1 MRKLEGKSAL
11 ITGAASGIGR
21 AIAMRYASEGA
32 SVIVNF
38 LGPAEDAHGVVD
50 RIRAE
55 GGIAHAVQGDVTDLS
70 AHDAVIQTSL
80 DLTGR
85 LDILVN
91 NAGVQVRQPVLDA
104 TTEAW
109 DQILDVN
116 LRGAFFLS
124 CAASRHF
131 REVGG
136 GKVIAVSSIHD
147 VRPLRNRSIYSISKA
162 GLSMMVKALA
172 LELGS
177 LNINVNGIA
186 PGAISTAMN
195 KHFLS
200 ETARR
205 EALVGRIALGRI
217 GKPDDVAGAAVFL
230 ASPDSDYVHGTIIY
244 IDGGLLLT

>member
-21 AIAMRYASEGA
+21 AIAMGYASEGA

-38 LGPAEDAHGVVD
+38 LGLEREANGVVE
-50 RIRAE
+50 RIRAK
-55 GGIAHAVQGDVTDLS
+55 GGIAHAAEGDITDVS
-70 AHDAVIQTSL
+70 THAAIIQTSL

-91 NAGVQVRQPVLDA
+91 NAGVQVHQPALDA

-109 DQILDVN
+109 DRILDVN

-124 CAASRHF
+124 RAASCHF
-131 REVGG
+131 RETGG
-136 GKVIAVSSIHD
+136 GKIIAISSIHD
-147 VRPLRNRSIYSISKA
+147 SRPLRNRSIYSISKA
-162 GLSMMVKALA
+162 GVSMMVKALA
-172 LELGS
+172 LELGN

-186 PGAISTAMN
+186 PGAILTAMN
-195 KHFLS
+195 QKYLS
-200 ETARR
+200 EPARR
-205 EALVGRIALGRI
+205 EALVDRIALGRI
-217 GKPDDVAGAAVFL
+217 GNPDDVTGAAVFL

-244 IDGGLLLT
+244 VDGGLLLT

>member
-38 LGPAEDAHGVVD
+38 LGLEKEAHGVVE

-55 GGIAHAVQGDVTDLS
+55 GGIAHATEGDVKDVTTH
-70 AHDAVIQTSL
+70 AAIIQTSL

-91 NAGVQVRQPVLDA
+91 NAGVQVHQPVLDA
-104 TTEAW
+104 TTEDW
-109 DQILDVN
+109 DRILDVN

-124 CAASRHF
+124 RAASCHF
-131 REVGG
+131 REMGR
-136 GKVIAVSSIHD
+136 GKIIAISSIHD
-147 VRPLRNRSIYSISKA
+147 SRPLRNRSIYSISKA

-172 LELGS
+172 LEFGN

-186 PGAISTAMN
+186 PGAILTAMN
-195 KHFLS
+195 QNYLS
-200 ETARR
+200 EPARR

-230 ASPDSDYVHGTIIY
+230 ASSDSDYVHGTIIY
-244 IDGGLLLT
+244 VDGGLLLT

>member
-1 MRKLEGKSAL
+1 MKKLEGKSAL
-11 ITGAASGIGR
+11 ITGAATGIGR

-38 LGPAEDAHGVVD
+38 LGPEEDAHGVVE

-55 GGIAHAVQGDVTDLS
+55 GGTAHTVQGDITDVS
-70 AHDAVIQTSL
+70 AHAAIIQTSL

-91 NAGVQVRQPVLDA
+91 NAGIQVHQPVLDA

-136 GKVIAVSSIHD
+136 GKVIAISSIHD
-147 VRPLRNRSIYSISKA
+147 SRPLRNRSIYSISKA

-172 LELGS
+172 LELGN

-186 PGAISTAMN
+186 PGAILTAMN
-195 KHFLS
+195 QTFLS

-205 EALVGRIALGRI
+205 EALVDRIALGRV
-217 GKPDDVAGAAVFL
+217 GNPDDVAGAAVFL
-230 ASPDSDYVHGTIIY
+230 ASPDSDYIHGTIIY
-244 IDGGLLLT
+244 VDGGLLLT

>member
-1 MRKLEGKSAL
+1 MKRLEGKAAL
-11 ITGAASGIGR
+11 ITGAGTGIGR

-38 LGPAEDAHGVVD
+38 RGPETEAHAAVET
-50 RIRAE
+50 IRAA
-55 GGIAHAVQGDVTDLS
+55 GGIAHAVEGDITDVS
-70 AHDAVIQTSL
+70 AHAAIIQASL

-91 NAGVQVRQPVLDA
+91 NAGVQVHQPVLDA
-104 TTEAW
+104 TAEAW

-136 GKVIAVSSIHD
+136 GKVIAISSIHD
-147 VRPLRNRSIYSISKA
+147 SRPLRNRSIYSISKA
-162 GLSMMVKALA
+162 GLSMMVKTLA
-172 LELGS
+172 LELGN

-195 KHFLS
+195 QNYLS
-200 ETARR
+200 DPARR

-217 GKPDDVAGAAVFL
+217 GNPDDVAGAAVFL

-244 IDGGLLLT
+244 VDGGLLLT